1 MICWSAIDHR
11 RRYMRVR
18 AFSAAN
24 NTINS
29 MDSSAFTG
37 EIIGGFDK
45 IIVLMFCTKVTN
57 PCQQ

>member
-1 MICWSAIDHR
+1 
-11 RRYMRVR
+11 MRVR